1 MDWTD
6 FWKQFLDK
14 NKLNNIV
21 KEIDSVSSSPIED
34 VCHKIYDK
42 YDKKILER
50 IRLDFIQEIEKFSDV
65 HLSASRV
72 KEIESVLRKV
82 IIKRYERMM
91 DQNNRYSFLSA
102 DNYDRII
109 TDLIGIRFILSYRG
123 NWKNLHSIIV
133 NRFPYLENE
142 DYSDDRL
149 IPIREDM
156 DFIAELP
163 HAYYSYGD
171 DISIYSEERVKP
183 LMRTS
188 GYRSIHYV
196 ICYSGTYIEVQVR
209 TIYDE
214 AWSDCDHNFVYKH
227 EENISHAA
235 LLELSKILCQ
245 YTNTCNEV
253 AELMKIIFDNSD
265 VVEKNNKYYASEEII
280 NRLDIIFDKY
290 NSTQNQFLQFKNNVC
305 LKGEKNNE

>member
-102 DNYDRII
+102 DNYDRI
-109 TDLIGIRFILSYRG
+109 
-123 NWKNLHSIIV
+123 V
-133 NRFPYLENE
+133 
-142 DYSDDRL
+142 
-149 IPIREDM
+149 
-156 DFIAELP
+156 
-163 HAYYSYGD
+163 
-171 DISIYSEERVKP
+171 
-183 LMRTS
+183 
-188 GYRSIHYV
+188 
-196 ICYSGTYIEVQVR
+196 
-209 TIYDE
+209 
-214 AWSDCDHNFVYKH
+214 
-227 EENISHAA
+227 
-235 LLELSKILCQ
+235 
-245 YTNTCNEV
+245 
-253 AELMKIIFDNSD
+253 
-265 VVEKNNKYYASEEII
+265 
-280 NRLDIIFDKY
+280 
-290 NSTQNQFLQFKNNVC
+290 
-305 LKGEKNNE
+305 